1 MEDRVKTT
9 FITSWGTFRYRV
21 APLGYLASMDGYTH
35 RFSHITENI
44 KNKQVFVDDTALWS
58 DTIEENFNH

>member
-1 MEDRVKTT
+1 MEDRVKST

-35 RFSHITENI
+35 RLSHITENI